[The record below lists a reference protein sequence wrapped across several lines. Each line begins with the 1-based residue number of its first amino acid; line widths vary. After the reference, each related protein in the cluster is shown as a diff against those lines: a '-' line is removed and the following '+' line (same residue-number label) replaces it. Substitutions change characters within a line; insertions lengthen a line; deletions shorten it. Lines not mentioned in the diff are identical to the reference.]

1 MKREAHL
8 QKKLRGKAALK
19 PPSSRRRSQGRP
31 LPAVA
36 VGQKGLI
43 AAVRE
48 GLKDTPPGE
57 LTFLQ
62 ISKLAGVDQRL
73 IRYYFKELPDL
84 LRAAAV
90 EIIQEL
96 RTNFAAAHRQDGSP
110 RERMRRHVKV
120 FFALF
125 GDNPHYHRLV
135 VDYLIT
141 KQGPDRDASLAGWR
155 QTIKEF
161 EVVLNEARQANG
173 LRPMDARLAHVM
185 SAALCEFLFSAK
197 PVFLSLFGQQ
207 ADTSAFQNQYCD
219 LIVDLLMGATSAECD
234 DWGRSRHS
242 GPQPARGS
250 ERK

>member
-1 MKREAHL
+1 L
-8 QKKLRGKAALK
+8 QEKSRRGVGSRPK
-19 PPSSRRRSQGRP
+19 PGRRRSQGRP
-31 LPAVA
+31 STAVA

-90 EIIQEL
+90 EVMQEL
-96 RTNFAAAHRQDGSP
+96 RASFAAVHRQGGSP
-110 RERMRRHVKV
+110 RERIRRHVKV
-120 FFALF
+120 FLAHF
-125 GDNPHYHRLV
+125 GDNPHHHRLV

-141 KQGPDRDASLAGWR
+141 KQGADREASLNGFR
-155 QTIKEF
+155 QSIKEL
-161 EVVLNEARQANG
+161 ELALNEARQTNG
-173 LRPMDARLAHVM
+173 LRPIDARLAHVM

-207 ADTSAFQNQYCD
+207 AGSSAFQSQYCD
-219 LIVDLLMGATSAECD
+219 LIVDLLIGASSA
-234 DWGRSRHS
+234 
-242 GPQPARGS
+242 
-250 ERK
+250 

>member
-1 MKREAHL
+1 L
-8 QKKLRGKAALK
+8 QEKSRRGVGSRPK
-19 PPSSRRRSQGRP
+19 PGRRRSQGRP
-31 LPAVA
+31 STAVA

-90 EIIQEL
+90 EVMQEL
-96 RTNFAAAHRQDGSP
+96 RASFAAVHRQGGSP
-110 RERMRRHVKV
+110 RERIRRHVKV
-120 FFALF
+120 FLAHF
-125 GDNPHYHRLV
+125 GDNPHHHRLV

-141 KQGPDRDASLAGWR
+141 KQGADREASLNGFR
-155 QTIKEF
+155 QSIKEL
-161 EVVLNEARQANG
+161 ELALNEARQANG
-173 LRPMDARLAHVM
+173 LRPIDARLAHVM

-207 ADTSAFQNQYCD
+207 AGSSAFQSQYCD
-219 LIVDLLMGATSAECD
+219 LIVDLLIGASSA
-234 DWGRSRHS
+234 
-242 GPQPARGS
+242 
-250 ERK
+250 

>member
-1 MKREAHL
+1 L
-8 QKKLRGKAALK
+8 QQKSRRKVETRPK
-19 PPSSRRRSQGRP
+19 PGRRRSQGRP
-31 LPAVA
+31 SSAVA

-43 AAVRE
+43 AAVRK

-73 IRYYFKELPDL
+73 IRYYFKELSDL

-90 EIIQEL
+90 EVMQEL
-96 RTNFAAAHRQDGSP
+96 RTSFAAAHHQGGSP
-110 RERMRRHVKV
+110 RERIRRHVKV
-120 FFALF
+120 FLAHF

-141 KQGPDRDASLAGWR
+141 KQGADREAALNGFR
-155 QTIKEF
+155 QSIKELEF
-161 EVVLNEARQANG
+161 ALNEARQANG
-173 LRPMDARLAHVM
+173 LRSMDARLAHVM

-207 ADTSAFQNQYCD
+207 AGSPAFQGQYCD
-219 LIVDLLMGATSAECD
+219 LIVDLLIGATSA
-234 DWGRSRHS
+234 G
-242 GPQPARGS
+242 G
-250 ERK
+250 

>member
-1 MKREAHL
+1 L
-8 QKKLRGKAALK
+8 QQKSRRKMATGPK
-19 PPSSRRRSQGRP
+19 PVRRRSQGRP
-31 LPAVA
+31 SSAVA

-73 IRYYFKELPDL
+73 IRYYFKELSDL

-90 EIIQEL
+90 EVMQEL
-96 RTNFAAAHRQDGSP
+96 RASFAAAHHQGGSP
-110 RERMRRHVKV
+110 RERIRRHVKV
-120 FFALF
+120 FLAHF

-141 KQGPDRDASLAGWR
+141 KQGADREAALNGFRTS
-155 QTIKEF
+155 IKELEF
-161 EVVLNEARQANG
+161 ALNEARQANG
-173 LRPMDARLAHVM
+173 LRSNGLGSMDARLAHVM

-207 ADTSAFQNQYCD
+207 AGSPAFQSQYCD
-219 LIVDLLMGATSAECD
+219 LIVDLLIGATSAGE
-234 DWGRSRHS
+234 
-242 GPQPARGS
+242 
-250 ERK
+250 

>member
-1 MKREAHL
+1 MKREAGL
-8 QKKLRGKAALK
+8 QKQLRGKAAPK
-19 PPSSRRRSQGRP
+19 STSRRRRSKGRP
-31 LPAVA
+31 SPAVA

-48 GLKDTPPGE
+48 GLKTTPPGE

-73 IRYYFKELPDL
+73 IRYYFKEFPDL
-84 LRAAAV
+84 LRTAAV
-90 EIIQEL
+90 EIMQEL
-96 RTNFAAAHRQDGSP
+96 RTSFAVAHRQDGSP
-110 RERMRRHVKV
+110 RERMHRHVKV

-141 KQGPDRDASLAGWR
+141 KQGTDRDASLNGWR
-155 QTIKEF
+155 QSIKEF
-161 EVVLNEARQANG
+161 ETILNEARQANG

-207 ADTSAFQNQYCD
+207 ADSSAFQNQYCD
-219 LIVDLLMGATSAECD
+219 LIVDLLMGTTSEE
-234 DWGRSRHS
+234 SR
-242 GPQPARGS
+242 
-250 ERK
+250 

>member
-1 MKREAHL
+1 L
-8 QKKLRGKAALK
+8 QQKSRRKMATGPK
-19 PPSSRRRSQGRP
+19 PVRRRSQGRP
-31 LPAVA
+31 SSAVA

-73 IRYYFKELPDL
+73 IRYYFKELSDL

-90 EIIQEL
+90 EVMQEL
-96 RTNFAAAHRQDGSP
+96 RASFATAHHQGGSP
-110 RERMRRHVKV
+110 RERIRRHVKV
-120 FFALF
+120 FLAHF

-141 KQGPDRDASLAGWR
+141 KQGADREAALNGFR
-155 QTIKEF
+155 QSIKEL
-161 EVVLNEARQANG
+161 ELALNEARQANS

-207 ADTSAFQNQYCD
+207 AGSSAFQSQYCD
-219 LIVDLLMGATSAECD
+219 LVVDLLIGTTSAGE
-234 DWGRSRHS
+234 
-242 GPQPARGS
+242 
-250 ERK
+250 

>member
-1 MKREAHL
+1 L
-8 QKKLRGKAALK
+8 QQKSRRKIATGPK
-19 PPSSRRRSQGRP
+19 PVRRRSQGRP
-31 LPAVA
+31 SSAVA

-73 IRYYFKELPDL
+73 IRYYFKELSDL

-90 EIIQEL
+90 EVMQEL
-96 RTNFAAAHRQDGSP
+96 RASFATAHHQGGSP
-110 RERMRRHVKV
+110 RERIRRHVKV
-120 FFALF
+120 FLAHF

-141 KQGPDRDASLAGWR
+141 KQGADREAALNGFR
-155 QTIKEF
+155 QSIKEL
-161 EVVLNEARQANG
+161 ELALNEARQANS

-207 ADTSAFQNQYCD
+207 AGSSAFQSQYCD
-219 LIVDLLMGATSAECD
+219 LVVDLLIGTTSAGE
-234 DWGRSRHS
+234 
-242 GPQPARGS
+242 
-250 ERK
+250 

>member
-1 MKREAHL
+1 MTSGVSVISDLMKREAHL
-8 QKKLRGKAALK
+8 QKQSRGKVVPK
-19 PPSSRRRSQGRP
+19 PSSSRRRSQGRP
-31 LPAVA
+31 SPAGA

-96 RTNFAAAHRQDGSP
+96 RTNFITAHRQDGSP
-110 RERMRRHVKV
+110 RERICRHVKV
-120 FFALF
+120 FFGMF

-141 KQGPDRDASLAGWR
+141 KQGPDRDTSLNGWR

-161 EVVLNEARQANG
+161 EVILNEARQANES
-173 LRPMDARLAHVM
+173 RPMDARLAHVM

-207 ADTSAFQNQYCD
+207 ANSSAFQNQYCD
-219 LIVDLLMGATSAECD
+219 LIVDLLMGQHPK
-234 DWGRSRHS
+234 SR
-242 GPQPARGS
+242 G
-250 ERK
+250 E